1 MNIFRSLLGKVWHDP
16 NAAEVVKISEGQLYL
31 VRSGAVR
38 GGREC
43 IYNDA
48 MATIRRV
55 PSMEHTFQLVITR
68 VYEEGDQEL
77 LEDEEET
84 DEERVFLVCEEL
96 EFRTGQTADQEPT
109 FIWRDLQGDI
119 DELYEFVAAGTNEP
133 TRAFFETCM
142 YRAMYERKY
151 RASADNLAD
160 ADLQEFIW
168 QAPAAKKSKGKT
180 VRKASR
186 SQSDATPAPA
196 AEELPVATTSASP
209 PASPPKKKL
218 VAKASQPDMP
228 SLATEAAE
236 LHLWDGERGVFV
248 KQENVVAR
256 VAHNPALGQ
265 YDYWLLASTDEGQ
278 VLAHRINT
286 DMNQRMSSR
295 VLSLTW
301 NNISDNGVGSS
312 WCLRFDTEEAFTAF
326 QRAFT
331 RALWE
336 TLNNISWD
344 KAKIEEQ
351 SYVLSSTVEDVEMK
365 DAEDDSDEEDTV
377 AEELDKSEDE
387 EEEEEYPEDDE
398 EAPTMPKG
406 RNKQLTVGYKGD
418 RSYVVRDDKIGVFSH
433 TGQNQVKYFASI
445 SNVATPTGKVFS
457 PKHVMLHD
465 QDTKMVL
472 MNPAEPHSLYN
483 LDIERG
489 KVVEEWKVHDDI
501 TVDSIAPDNKFAQ
514 MTPEQTL
521 VGISHNALFRIDP
534 RVSGT
539 KMVDSQFKQYVSR
552 NKFSSVATTEA
563 GKLAVASEK
572 GDIRLF
578 DAIGKNA
585 KTALP
590 PLGDPILGVDVT
602 ADGRWIVA
610 TTKTYL
616 LLIDTLIGEGRY
628 TGSLGF
634 DRSFPATAKPI
645 PRRLQLRAE
654 HVAYMDHSVSFT
666 PARFN
671 MGEGKEENAIVT
683 STGQY
688 VVAWDFAKVKK
699 GQLDKYE
706 IKKYDQHVV
715 QDNFKFGD
723 DKEIIV
729 ALQND
734 VLAIN
739 KKNLRRPTRASLAAG
754 RSRSSIVNSPY

>member
-1 MNIFRSLLGKVWHDP
+1 MNIFRSRKVWHDP
-16 NAAEVVKISEGQLYL
+16 NAAEVVKISEGQLFL
-31 VRSGAVR
+31 VRTETVR

-68 VYEEGDQEL
+68 VYEDGNEEL

-84 DEERVFLVCEEL
+84 DEERVFLICEEL
-96 EFRTGQTADQEPT
+96 EFRTGTTSDNEPT
-109 FIWRDLQGDI
+109 FVWRDLQGDV
-119 DELYEFVAAGTNEP
+119 DELYEFVANGTNEP

-151 RASADNLAD
+151 RRSADNTQD
-160 ADLQEFIW
+160 SDLQEFIW
-168 QAPAAKKSKGKT
+168 QPPAAKKPKTKGSRKATGSQSESAPAEIVATGSSSPQQSPKGK
-180 VRKASR
+180 KAVPR
-186 SQSDATPAPA
+186 EPEP
-196 AEELPVATTSASP
+196 E
-209 PASPPKKKL
+209 
-218 VAKASQPDMP
+218 MP
-228 SLATEAAE
+228 SLFAGPGE
-236 LHLWDGERGVFV
+236 LFLWDKEHAQFE
-248 KQENVVAR
+248 KQADVVAR
-256 VAHNPALGQ
+256 VAQHPTGGP
-265 YDYWLLASTDEGQ
+265 YDYWLVASADEGQ
-278 VLAHRINT
+278 LLAHRVSS
-286 DMNQRMSSR
+286 DMNQRLAPR
-295 VLSLTW
+295 VLSFTW
-301 NNISDNGVGSS
+301 NYIDESGAANS
-312 WCLRFDTEEAFTAF
+312 WCLRFDTQDVFEEF
-326 QRAFT
+326 QRAFSQ
-331 RALWE
+331 ALWE
-336 TLNNISWD
+336 GLNQLPWG
-344 KAKIEEQ
+344 KAKYEDQ
-351 SYVLSSTVEDVEMK
+351 AYVMSSINEDVEMK
-365 DAEDDSDEEDTV
+365 DAEDEEDEEDAV
-377 AEELDKSEDE
+377 AEELDKSDDDE
-387 EEEEEYPEDDE
+387 EEDYPEDDDDVP
-398 EAPTMPKG
+398 AMPKG

-433 TGQNQVKYFASI
+433 TGQNQVKYYASI
-445 SNVATPTGKVFS
+445 SNVSTPQGKVFS

-465 QDTKMVL
+465 QDTKMIL
-472 MNPAEPHSLYN
+472 MNPNQPHSLYN

-501 TVDSIAPDNKFAQ
+501 TVDHIAPDNKYAQ
-514 MTPEQTL
+514 MTPEQTV

-539 KMVDSQFKQYVSR
+539 KMVDSQYKQYVSK
-552 NKFSSVATTEA
+552 NKFSGVATTES

-572 GDIRLF
+572 GEIRLF
-578 DAIGKNA
+578 DSIGKNA

-590 PLGDPILGVDVT
+590 PLGDPIIGIDVT

-628 TGSLGF
+628 TGQLGF

-654 HVAYMDHSVSFT
+654 HVAYMGHSVSFT

-671 MGEGKEENAIVT
+671 MGEGKDENAIVT
-683 STGQY
+683 STGEY

-706 IKKYDQHVV
+706 IKKYDQFVV
-715 QDNFKFGD
+715 QDSFKFGD

-739 KKNLRRPTRASLAAG
+739 KKNLKRPTRASLAPGAG
-754 RSRSSIVNSPY
+754 RTRSSIVNSPY